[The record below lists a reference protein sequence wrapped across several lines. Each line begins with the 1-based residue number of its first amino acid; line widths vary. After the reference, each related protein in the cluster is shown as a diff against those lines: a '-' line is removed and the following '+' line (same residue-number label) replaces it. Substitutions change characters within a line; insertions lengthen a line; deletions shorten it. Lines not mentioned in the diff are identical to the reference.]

1 MDISV
6 LSVQVLSFDWLRFLI
21 IDLKFGF
28 FQVLMVV
35 LSTFKVKIATALLV
49 EHKVWHSLWLS
60 HFE

>member
-49 EHKVWHSLWLS
+49 EHKVWHSPWLS
-60 HFE
+60 HFG